1 MLNLTGVLK
10 VLSALQSPL
19 DACILKMVIKVWS
32 VCLKFCLPIPNEV
45 VIIVRGQT
53 ISLYP

>member
-1 MLNLTGVLK
+1 MLCLTGVLK

-19 DACILKMVIKVWS
+19 DACILKMVIKV
-32 VCLKFCLPIPNEV
+32 CLEYCLPIPNEV

-53 ISLYP
+53 ISL